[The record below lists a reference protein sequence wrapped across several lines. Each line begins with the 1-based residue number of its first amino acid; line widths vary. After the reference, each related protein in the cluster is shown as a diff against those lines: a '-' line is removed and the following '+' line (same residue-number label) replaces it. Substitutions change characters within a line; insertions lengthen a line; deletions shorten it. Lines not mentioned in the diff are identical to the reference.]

1 MSSSAMIAHMTY
13 TSVCAA
19 SSLITGSST
28 INTSSP
34 AYATEEIVSLE

>member
-1 MSSSAMIAHMTY
+1 MSAHMTY

-19 SSLITGSST
+19 SSPITGSST
-28 INTSSP
+28 MSTSSP